1 MSYQSEAALEAKLIK
16 TLSANGYLPVKIANI
31 EALEL
36 NFREQLEKHNGV
48 TFSDDEFLRI
58 RNHLDGGSVFEKA
71 VKLRDRY
78 ELIRETGTVYVEFI
92 NTAEWCKNIFQV
104 TNQITNC
111 SGRYV
116 NRYDVT
122 ILINGLPLVQIELKR
137 RGMEIKEAFNQVV
150 RYKKDSLHV
159 GLFNYIQLFIISNG
173 INTKYF
179 ANNRQM
185 SSKQIFF
192 WTDRENKRYTKLD
205 EFTEQFLEPC
215 HLAKMITRYI
225 VLHHSDR
232 ILMVLRPYQFY
243 AAEAIVKRV
252 AGTTNNGYIWHT
264 TGSGKTLTS
273 FKTSQLLT
281 EIDKVDKIVF
291 VVDRKDLDYQTTR
304 EFNHFSP
311 DAVEGTENTE
321 SLVKQLG
328 SNNKLVITTI
338 QKLTNAVKKDRHSS
352 VMEKVRNKRMIFIY
366 DECHR
371 SQFGDMHKL
380 ITGYFTNHQSFGFTG
395 TPIMAENA
403 NKGRTTKDL
412 FGDCLHQYVIKDAI
426 DDDNVLGFSVE
437 YFATFKG
444 TANIQDDQVEAID
457 RKEVMEHLDRIDL
470 VVNHILD
477 NHNKKTF
484 NKEFTAILAVANIPL
499 LIKYYELLKS
509 KSHNLTI
516 ATIFSFGANEDPSE
530 ERDESSR
537 DKLEEFMS
545 DYNAAYGTNF
555 TTKTGDSSWSKRRS
569 NDFNAYYIDIAK
581 KVRDRKIDILIV
593 VNMFLTGFDSP
604 WLNTLY
610 IDKNLNYHGLIQAFS
625 RTNRL
630 KNEKKKH
637 GNIVCYRNLKTEVDK
652 AVLLYSNKDALD
664 TVIMNSYKTYLG
676 KFNEL
681 LISLYEKY
689 PNLEAIDDLSGE
701 TEKKDFIE
709 LFRNILRLKAILA
722 TFSQFK
728 FEDTI
733 IPEQRFED
741 YTSKYRDLYNDIKNK
756 TEPEKVSILDDID
769 FEIELLQRSDINVDY
784 IISLL
789 KELNRDDDDFV
800 KEKEFILTTISNSVN
815 LKSKK
820 KLIEDFIDKVLD
832 PLGDVE
838 GDFELYMLEEKK
850 KELFDFV
857 REEGLDLK
865 KVEHLLDEYDFT
877 GRLDEGILESSFIES
892 LGLLQRRTKKESVIN
907 KLINFIEKYNF

>member
-1 MSYQSEAALEAKLIK
+1 MSYQSEAALEAILIK
-16 TLSANGYLPVKIANI
+16 TLSANGYSPVKIANI

-36 NFREQLEKHNGV
+36 NFREQLEKHNKV
-48 TFSDDEFLRI
+48 SFSDEEFLRI
-58 RNHLDGGSVFEKA
+58 RNHLDGGSIFEKA
-71 VKLRDRY
+71 IKLRDKY
-78 ELIRETGTVYVEFI
+78 ELIRDSGTIYVEFI
-92 NTAEWCKNIFQV
+92 NTDEWCKNIFQV
-104 TNQITNC
+104 TNQITNR
-111 SGRYV
+111 SGRYI

-137 RGMEIKEAFNQVV
+137 RGMELKEAFNQVV

-173 INTKYF
+173 VNTKYF
-179 ANNRQM
+179 ANNRYM

-192 WTDRENKRYTKLD
+192 WTDRENTRYSKLD

-232 ILMVLRPYQFY
+232 VLMVLRPYQFY
-243 AAEAIVKRV
+243 AAEAIEKRV
-252 AGTTNNGYIWHT
+252 EGTANNGYIWHT

-281 EIDKVDKIVF
+281 KIDTVDKILF

-311 DAVEGTENTE
+311 GAVEGTENTD

-338 QKLTNAVKKDRHSS
+338 QKLTNAVKKDRHRS
-352 VMEKVRNKRMIFIY
+352 VMRRVRDKRIIFIY

-371 SQFGDMHKL
+371 SQFGDMHTL

-403 NKGRTTKDL
+403 NKGKTTKDI

-426 DDDNVLGFSVE
+426 DDNNVLGFSVE
-437 YFATFKG
+437 YFSTFKEH
-444 TANIQDDQVEAID
+444 TAIDDYAVEAIN
-457 RKEVMEHLDRIDL
+457 KQEVMEHQDRLNIVID
-470 VVNHILD
+470 HILS
-477 NHNKKTF
+477 NHHKKTF
-484 NKEFTAILAVANIPL
+484 NREFNAIFAVASIPL

-509 KSHNLTI
+509 RSHNLKI
-516 ATIFSFGANEDPSE
+516 ATIFSFGVNEDPDE

-537 DKLEEFMS
+537 DKLEEFMA
-545 DYNAAYGTNF
+545 DYNAEYGTNY
-555 TTKTGDSSWSKRRS
+555 TTRSSGPRFKRNS
-569 NDFNAYYIDIAK
+569 NDFNAYYIDVAK
-581 KVRDRKIDILIV
+581 KVKERKIDLLIV
-593 VNMFLTGFDSP
+593 VNMFLTGFDSK

-610 IDKNLNYHGLIQAFS
+610 VDKPLKYHGLVQAFS

-630 KNEKKKH
+630 NNEKKKH
-637 GNIVCYRNLKTEVDK
+637 GNIVCFRSLKAEVDK
-652 AVLLYSNKDALD
+652 AILLYSNKDALD
-664 TVIMNSYKTYLG
+664 TVIKKTYWEYLA

-681 LISLYEKY
+681 LSTLHKNY
-689 PNLEAIDDLSGE
+689 PILECVDNLSGE

-709 LFRNILRLKAILA
+709 LFRNILRFRAILA
-722 TFSQFK
+722 TFSQFT
-728 FEDTI
+728 FSDTVI
-733 IPEQRFED
+733 KEQRFED
-741 YTSKYRDLYNDIKNK
+741 FTSKYRDLYNEVIHKF
-756 TEPEKVSILDDID
+756 EPDKVSILDDID

-789 KELNRDDDDFV
+789 KELNKDDADFARA
-800 KEKEFILTTISNSVN
+800 KEFILTTISNSVH

-820 KLIEDFIDKVLD
+820 KVIEDFIDKILD
-832 PLGDVE
+832 PSGDVE
-838 GDFELYMLEEKK
+838 GDFESYMTEEKR
-850 KELFDFV
+850 KELIVFTGQ
-857 REEGLDLK
+857 EGLDLEK
-865 KVEHLLDEYDFT
+865 MEQLLDEYDFT
-877 GRLDEGILESSFIES
+877 GRLDEDMLESSFIKS
-892 LGLLQRRTKKESVIN
+892 LGLLQRRAKKESVIK
-907 KLINFIEKYNF
+907 KLTDFMEKYHF

>member
-1 MSYQSEAALEAKLIK
+1 MAYQTEAALEAKLLK
-16 TLSANGYLPVKIANI
+16 TLSANGYTQVKISDT

-36 NFREQLEKHNGV
+36 NFREQLEKHNKV
-48 TFSDDEFLRI
+48 TFSDEEFQRI

-71 VKLRDRY
+71 KKLRDRY
-78 ELIRETGTVYVEFI
+78 ELVRDSGTVYVEFI
-92 NTAEWCKNIFQV
+92 NTLQWCKNLFQV
-104 TNQITNC
+104 TSQITNR

-159 GLFNYIQLFIISNG
+159 GLFNYIQLFVISNG
-173 INTKYF
+173 VNTKYF
-179 ANNRQM
+179 SNNRQM

-192 WTDRENKRYTKLD
+192 WTDRKNKRYSKLD

-243 AAEAIVKRV
+243 AAESIVKRV
-252 AGTTNNGYIWHT
+252 EGTTNNGYIWHT

-281 EIDKVDKIVF
+281 ESDKVDKILF
-291 VVDRKDLDYQTTR
+291 VVDRKDLDYQTTK
-304 EFNHFSP
+304 EFNHFSQG
-311 DAVEGTENTE
+311 AVEGTENTK
-321 SLVKQLG
+321 SLVRQLG
-328 SNNKLVITTI
+328 SDNKLVITTI

-352 VMEKVRNKRMIFIY
+352 VMERVRDKRMIFIY

-371 SQFGDMHKL
+371 SQFGEMHKL

-403 NKGRTTKDL
+403 NKGKTTKDL

-437 YFATFKG
+437 YYATFKEI
-444 TANIQDDQVEAID
+444 ANIQDDKVEAID
-457 RKEVMEHLDRIDL
+457 RQEVMEHTDRIDL
-470 VVNHILD
+470 VVKHILD
-477 NHNKKTF
+477 NHDRKTF
-484 NKEFTAILAVANIPL
+484 NREFTAILAVANIPL
-499 LIKYYELLKS
+499 LITYYELLKS
-509 KSHNLTI
+509 KAHDLTI
-516 ATIFSFGANEDPSE
+516 ATIFSFGVNEDPSE

-537 DKLEEFMS
+537 DKLEEFMG
-545 DYNAAYGTNF
+545 DYNTMYGTNF
-555 TTKTGDSSWSKRRS
+555 TTNTGDGYRSKRRS
-569 NDFNAYYIDIAK
+569 NDFNAYYIDVAK
-581 KVRDRKIDILIV
+581 KVKDRKIDILIV

-610 IDKNLNYHGLIQAFS
+610 VDKNLKYHGLIQAFS

-652 AVLLYSNKDALD
+652 AILLYSNKDALD
-664 TVIMNSYKTYLG
+664 TVIMKSYEEYLG
-676 KFNEL
+676 KFNKL
-681 LISLYEKY
+681 LLALHSKFPDLK
-689 PNLEAIDDLSGE
+689 AIDELSGE
-701 TEKKDFIE
+701 KEKKHFIE
-709 LFRNILRLKAILA
+709 LFRNILRLKAILT
-722 TFSQFK
+722 TFSQFS
-728 FEDTI
+728 FDDTNI
-733 IPEQRFED
+733 REQRFED
-741 YTSKYRDLYNDIKNK
+741 FTSKYRDLYNEVIHK
-756 TEPEKVSILDDID
+756 TEPDKVSILDDID

-789 KELNRDDDDFV
+789 KELNRNDDDFV
-800 KEKEFILTTISNSVN
+800 KAKDFILTTISNSVN

-832 PLGDVE
+832 PSGDVE
-838 GDFELYMLEEKK
+838 GDLENYLIEEKK
-850 KELFDFV
+850 KELAVFT
-857 REEGLDLK
+857 RQEGLNLE

-877 GRLDEGILESSFIES
+877 GRLDEDILEASFTES
-892 LGLLQRRTKKESVIN
+892 LGLLLRRTKKEAVIK
-907 KLINFIEKYNF
+907 KLTGFIEKYNF